1 MRRSPLL
8 AIAGALVAAT
18 TAFAGPAKSPA
29 AWASGQIEGYNASA
43 SSLVLKQ
50 GSHEMTFVL
59 APDAQVTVGSK
70 AMPPSELASDIG
82 RHVKVRYTVKD
93 GSKVADRLEVGG
105 APAKTTTKK

>member
-29 AWASGQIEGYNASA
+29 AWASGQIEGYDASA
-43 SSLVLKQ
+43 SSVVLKQ

-59 APDAQVTVGSK
+59 AQDAQVTVGSK
-70 AMPPSELASDIG
+70 AMLGAAVSWTSAGRALIAASR
-82 RHVKVRYTVKD
+82 RHARPK
-93 GSKVADRLEVGG
+93 S
-105 APAKTTTKK
+105 